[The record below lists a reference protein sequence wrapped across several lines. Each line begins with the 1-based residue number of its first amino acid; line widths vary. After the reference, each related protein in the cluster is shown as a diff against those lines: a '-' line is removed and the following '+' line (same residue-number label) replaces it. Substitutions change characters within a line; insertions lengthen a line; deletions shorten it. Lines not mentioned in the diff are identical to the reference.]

1 MTAYCAAFIA
11 GIDANRTVKDELA
24 AAVARRGG
32 RRRIAVTDLVN
43 PRQAYFSR
51 VRPEIQPSPDH
62 LQAMMAGTGFH
73 EVFSR
78 AVSTE
83 EFVEQLVEFK
93 EIVGKIDV
101 FEDAP
106 VELKTT
112 GSMPVDVVVDRP
124 SHVEQLAMYCTMVGK
139 PLGHLLYYRRTEYGR
154 APLLRALDLEV
165 RGPEEVAREMVRRRD
180 LLRHALDTG
189 DYAALPRCEW
199 AGRGCRFEAVCGC
212 DTADV
217 LVRAVSGTAVV
228 VRENPALTQRVRERV
243 GSAPE
248 VTPAR
253 RLGLNDLVFPRKAAF
268 RLAAEGQV
276 EEEDDA
282 ETRMASWERRGFEE
296 VLNDAIWYGFPG
308 ACRRVRISMGA
319 LRPSVLLFR
328 DVPTVLRTTGR
339 REMIERGRLTAEAPH
354 YIDRLGFECALVGS
368 EKGRLIVYYSA
379 IPDDKF
385 MVYEV
390 WYKAL
395 DRIREEME
403 RRLALLGAGA
413 PPEELPPCQPGWMSR
428 FCKYAPRCGCARAQ
442 DSPASG
448 T

>member
-24 AAVARRGG
+24 AAVARRRG

-51 VRPEIQPSPDH
+51 VRPEIQPSPDQ

-73 EVFSR
+73 EVFGR

-83 EFVEQLVEFK
+83 EFVEQLVEFE

-112 GSMPVDVVVDRP
+112 GSMPADVIADRP
-124 SHVEQLAMYCTMVGK
+124 SHVEQLAMYCTMVAK
-139 PLGHLLYYRRTEYGR
+139 PRGHLLYYRRAEYGR
-154 APLLRALDLEV
+154 APQLRALDLEV
-165 RGPEEVAREMVRRRD
+165 RALDEVAREMVRRRD
-180 LLRHALDTG
+180 LLRHALATG

-199 AGRGCRFEAVCGC
+199 AGRGCRFEAICGC
-212 DTADV
+212 DRADV
-217 LVRAVSGTAVV
+217 LVRAVSGTTVAV
-228 VRENPALTQRVRERV
+228 EDNPALAQRVREAIV
-243 GSAPE
+243 SAPE

-253 RLGLNDLVFPRKAAF
+253 RIGLNDLVFPRKAAF
-268 RLAAEGQV
+268 RLAAQGRA

-282 ETRMASWERRGFEE
+282 ESRMASWERRGFEE
-296 VLNDAIWYGFPG
+296 VLNDAVWYGFPD
-308 ACRRVRISMGA
+308 ACRRVRVSLGV
-319 LRPSVLLFR
+319 LRSSVMLFR
-328 DVPTVLRTTGR
+328 GVPTLLRTSKR
-339 REMIERGRLTAEAPH
+339 REMIERGRLAADAPH
-354 YIDRLGFECALVGS
+354 YIDRLGFECALAGS

-385 MVYEV
+385 MVYDV

-395 DRIREEME
+395 DRVRDEMR
-403 RRLALLGAGA
+403 RRLALLEAGA
-413 PPEELPPCQPGWMSR
+413 SPEDLPPCPEWMSR
-428 FCKYAPRCGCARAQ
+428 LCAYHPRCGCGRAQ
-442 DSPASG
+442 DSPTSG